1 MTRNLYLGADLAPA
15 IAATTPEE
23 LSAAN
28 GQILREVVHNDFPT
42 RAKGLAQELLT
53 EKPDLVGLQEVALWQ
68 TTPLSPAA
76 TPVAYDYLP
85 ELLAELNKGG
95 KRYEVV
101 VVQEEFDLEAPADYN
116 GLPNDGP
123 LPGFPNAEM
132 LGRLT
137 MRDVILAR
145 HGAGVQTWNAEGGNF
160 ATLLEVPILGQPK
173 PIKRGWTETD
183 AKVRGSHPFHFVNT
197 HLEAFQPL
205 IREAQAKELVAPGGP
220 ATSSLPVVLV
230 GDLNS
235 DDDTVSFPRHA
246 RLRSPAGGG
255 HGRAQHR
262 QPAQLLPQIERS
274 RRGRRRQ
281 RRRLRPPG
289 RPRDDDDPGDIA
301 LRSSTVTGLLPVNG
315 FWNSDHAG
323 LSAPCASP
331 TKQRSPRRVLGVRA
345 WRFGPS
351 AGGSALAGGGGDEFG
366 DFFAPAASL
375 RMPPGIRPGV
385 VELSTPFSTAL
396 RTRPSVALIV
406 SAALGPSAARRA
418 PAVRRGWG
426 RSCRRCRPRRACG
439 RCRSWSGT
447 ATGRP

>member
-1 MTRNLYLGADLAPA
+1 LSPSTKHRLPAWSIVAAALILALALPALAAAHGKSKSPRGGHGHGHFGNKHHGHHGGGHHHGSPGHGHGHPGQPPKGRGHEASVMTRNLYLGADLGPA
-15 IAATTPEE
+15 IAATTPDE

-42 RAKGLAQELLT
+42 RAKGLAQELLA

-68 TTPLSPAA
+68 TTPLSAA
-76 TPVAYDYLP
+76 VTPVGYDYLP
-85 ELLAELNKGG
+85 ELLAELNKNGP
-95 KRYEVV
+95 RYDVV

-145 HGAGVQTWNAEGGNF
+145 HGAGVQTWNEGGGNF
-160 ATLLEVPILGQPK
+160 STLLEVPILGQPK

-183 AKVRGSHPFHFVNT
+183 AKVRGSGPFHFINT

-235 DDDTVSFPRHA
+235 DDDTVSFPDTLA
-246 RLRSPAGGG
+246 YEALVAAGMV
-255 HGRAQHR
+255 
-262 QPAQLLPQIERS
+262 ERS
-274 RRGRRRQ
+274 T
-281 RRRLRPPG
+281 
-289 RPRDDDDPGDIA
+289 DDPLSCCLKASELGVADGGSVA
-301 LRSSTVTGLLPVNG
+301 DFDHQVDHVMTRNPDEVSLRSSSVTGLLPVNG

-323 LSAPCASP
+323 
-331 TKQRSPRRVLGVRA
+331 V
-345 WRFGPS
+345 F
-351 AGGSALAGGGGDEFG
+351 SALK
-366 DFFAPAASL
+366 FAH
-375 RMPPGIRPGV
+375 
-385 VELSTPFSTAL
+385 
-396 RTRPSVALIV
+396 
-406 SAALGPSAARRA
+406 
-418 PAVRRGWG
+418 
-426 RSCRRCRPRRACG
+426 
-439 RCRSWSGT
+439 
-447 ATGRP
+447 

>member
-1 MTRNLYLGADLAPA
+1 LRYARAATLIAALALAVLPATAIAKGHHQHGQSQGPEEVSVMTRNLYLGADLGPA
-15 IAATTPEE
+15 IAATTPDE

-28 GQILREVVHNDFPT
+28 GQILREVVHNNFPT
-42 RAKGLAQELLT
+42 RAKGLAQELLA
-53 EKPDLVGLQEVALWQ
+53 EKPDLVGLQEVARWQ

-76 TPVAYDYLP
+76 TPIAYDYLP
-85 ELLAELNKGG
+85 ELLAELNKNGP
-95 KRYEVV
+95 RYDVV

-160 ATLLEVPILGQPK
+160 NTLLEVPILGQPK

-235 DDDTVSFPRHA
+235 DDDTVSFPDTLA
-246 RLRSPAGGG
+246 YEALVAAGMV
-255 HGRAQHR
+255 
-262 QPAQLLPQIERS
+262 ERS
-274 RRGRRRQ
+274 TANPLSCCLKASELGVGDGGSVADFDHQ
-281 RRRLRPPG
+281 V
-289 RPRDDDDPGDIA
+289 DHVMTNDPSDITLKDA
-301 LRSSTVTGLLPVNG
+301 AVTGLLPVNG

-323 LSAPCASP
+323 LFS
-331 TKQRSPRRVLGVRA
+331 
-345 WRFGPS
+345 
-351 AGGSALAGGGGDEFG
+351 
-366 DFFAPAASL
+366 SL
-375 RMPPGIRPGV
+375 SMR
-385 VELSTPFSTAL
+385 
-396 RTRPSVALIV
+396 
-406 SAALGPSAARRA
+406 
-418 PAVRRGWG
+418 
-426 RSCRRCRPRRACG
+426 
-439 RCRSWSGT
+439 
-447 ATGRP
+447 